1 MVGKIIKGSSSGQCA
16 GYCLNHDNAEIL
28 CWQGLDIDFIQA
40 ETLASSEGRERL
52 TLAREMALNISRSFD
67 EQASLNPAVDKPVGH
82 IPLCFMKDD
91 APLLDNERMRR
102 IAEEYLR
109 LMEYG
114 DTQYMVVRHD
124 NSKGNPHV
132 HIFFNRVDNNGK
144 CLSAWQDFRR
154 NAEVCRKLTVK
165 YGLNM
170 AKNRSNTIVN
180 DLHGRERVRYQISN
194 AIDAAL
200 PHCRD
205 WNTLGRTLLQQD
217 ITMELVRRNNGE
229 IQGVK
234 FGKRSDSDGHWYEF
248 GGSKIGRK
256 YSFAN
261 IGRALE
267 TGESLDEA
275 QQHRDES
282 ERQGHNASHSEAI
295 TAAIG
300 ILTSGFCDTAPQ
312 VDDAERRRKKELEK
326 KKRGIH
332 R

>member
-1 MVGKIIKGSSSGQCA
+1 MVGKIIKGSSPGQCA
-16 GYCLNHDNAEIL
+16 GYCLNHDNAQIL

-40 ETLASSEGRERL
+40 ETLASSEGRERM
-52 TLAREMALNISRSFD
+52 TIAREMALNISRSFD

-82 IPLCFMKDD
+82 IPLCFMKED

-102 IAEEYLR
+102 IAEEYLK
-109 LMEYG
+109 LMEYS

-124 NSKGNPHV
+124 NAKGNPHV

-154 NAEVCRKLTVK
+154 NADACRKLTVK

-170 AKNRSNTIVN
+170 AKNRSNTIVK
-180 DLHGRERVRYQISN
+180 DLHGSERVRYQISN

-205 WNTLGRTLLQQD
+205 WNALGRTLLQQD

-248 GGSKIGRK
+248 SGSKVGRK
-256 YSFAN
+256 YSYGN
-261 IGRALE
+261 IDKALK
-267 TGESLDEA
+267 TGMSLDEVL
-275 QQHRDES
+275 QQRAES
-282 ERQGHNASHSEAI
+282 ENRGYTASHSESI
-295 TAAIG
+295 SAAIG
-300 ILTSGFCDTAPQ
+300 ILTSGFYDTAPS
-312 VDDAERRRKKELEK
+312 VDDYESQGKK
-326 KKRGIH
+326 KKRGMH

>member
-40 ETLASSEGRERL
+40 ETLASSEGMERL

-82 IPLCFMKDD
+82 IPLCFMKAD

-144 CLSAWQDFRR
+144 CLSAWQDYRR
-154 NAEVCRKLTVK
+154 NAKICKDLTIS
-165 YGLNM
+165 YGLHFSDGR
-170 AKNRSNTIVN
+170 KNTVVQ
-180 DLHGRERVRYQISN
+180 DLRGSERIRYQISN
-194 AIDAAL
+194 ALDETVL
-200 PHCRD
+200 QCRD
-205 WNTLGRTLLQQD
+205 WNELGRTLLRQG
-217 ITMELVRRNNGE
+217 ITMELVRRSNGD

-234 FGKRSDSDGHWYEF
+234 FGKLSDQDGHWYEF
-248 GGSKIGRK
+248 SGSKVGRK
-256 YSFAN
+256 YSYGN
-261 IGRALE
+261 LEQALGVKQRCE
-267 TGESLDEA
+267 EIMRNRLHFNRFDFPEYGNTEGENEV
-275 QQHRDES
+275 
-282 ERQGHNASHSEAI
+282 NN
-295 TAAIG
+295 
-300 ILTSGFCDTAPQ
+300 
-312 VDDAERRRKKELEK
+312 KKR
-326 KKRGIH
+326 KKRG